1 TGEMELF
8 DDIFTEDA
16 VCDYTQSGGPKTS
29 YPELRDWLVEGMK
42 RFTHWQHLLSN
53 LVVTVDGDRATARTD
68 VFNPNAAPRPDGS
81 WALIKAGATYHD
93 ELRRT
98 PAGWRI
104 FQRTLSMVWYE

>member
-1 TGEMELF
+1 RWTGRVAGGPTAGRRDVMTTDPKLQYVLDRIEIEDVLRRYATAMDTGEMELF

-68 VFNPNAAPRPDGS
+68 VF
-81 WALIKAGATYHD
+81 
-93 ELRRT
+93 
-98 PAGWRI
+98 
-104 FQRTLSMVWYE
+104 